1 MPALAAAAV
10 AARVALAR
18 LRLLAAAA
26 AARLRPLAPRD
37 ARADAAADKNK
48 MCEGSVHKGA
58 RMVDGGVNSPATA
71 TPSSFR

>member
-1 MPALAAAAV
+1 MAKAMPALAAVAV

-26 AARLRPLAPRD
+26 AARLRTLAPRD

-48 MCEGSVHKGA
+48 GLRK
-58 RMVDGGVNSPATA
+58 NSK
-71 TPSSFR
+71 SSFATLFLLI